1 MQVYRITL
9 CTRERGCDRERASG
23 TKAEWLRA
31 AGVSSNRWPEGTPA
45 VSPTHYLLKCSV
57 RDTRSGRSRAR
68 LSARPLAERAGASG
82 KAMLNSMSRASIL
95 QSLTIEGNDG
105 YPLSTAQKKPPS
117 LSSVLCVVSRYC
129 NQPGCSWKYISSPL
143 TAARNCAEWFFRHI
157 TSRRVFFS
165 FLPFF
170 SFSRG
175 LLISMKI
182 PDRSPMEYS
191 SVRSVRRRN
200 QTRRR
205 RR

>member
-31 AGVSSNRWPEGTPA
+31 AGVSSNRWLEGTPA

-68 LSARPLAERAGASG
+68 LSARPLAERTGVSG

-95 QSLTIEGNDG
+95 QSLTRERNDR

-129 NQPGCSWKYISSPL
+129 NQPGCSWKYISSSHCSAQLRGMVLSSYHKPPS
-143 TAARNCAEWFFRHI
+143 FFFL
-157 TSRRVFFS
+157 S
-165 FLPFF
+165 LPFF

-200 QTRRR
+200 HTRRR
-205 RR
+205 